1 MNSTKSVFTT
11 AIIAALVAIGALST
25 DMYLPAFSALMQAF
39 DTEINLVQY
48 TLSVFLIGFALAQ
61 LIYGPLSDRFGRK
74 PILLGGMLLFFLS
87 SIAIVYAETIETL
100 IVLRFFQAVGGSAGP
115 VLGRAMIRDIHGPK
129 ESAKQLA
136 YIGTAM
142 ALAPAI
148 APIMGGYFTIWWGW
162 ESTFIFLAAYA
173 LAAIYLLISHIPETA
188 PPGSHHLLSVKRLLQ
203 NYLTLLKHPTWPWYT
218 LCCAFVFSGLFAFLS
233 GSSFVIIDF
242 LGYKEEQFGLFFAI
256 IVAGFMS
263 GALGGSRLVSTYGI
277 DRVIGWGALLATLSG
292 SVMAILAMLEIYH
305 ITAIIIP
312 HTFYMVA
319 VGLVMPQTMAGA
331 LAPFAQMAGTASA
344 FLGFIQMS
352 TAAIIGIIV
361 GHSYDGTPRSMS
373 ISIALM
379 GIFTLLSYLKLRQT
393 KIQSH

>member
-11 AIIAALVAIGALST
+11 AIIAALVAIGPLST
-25 DMYLPAFSALMQAF
+25 DMYLPAFPTLMQAF
-39 DTEINLVQY
+39 DTQINLVQY

-61 LIYGPLSDRFGRK
+61 LIYRPFSDRFGRK
-74 PILLGGMLLFFLS
+74 PVLLAGMLLFFLS
-87 SIAIVYAETIETL
+87 SIAIVFAETIETL

-115 VLGRAMIRDIHGPK
+115 VLGRAMVRDIHGPT

-162 ESTFIFLAAYA
+162 ESTFIFLAFYA
-173 LAAIYLLISHIPETA
+173 LVAIYLLTRHIPETA
-188 PPGSHHLLSVKRLLQ
+188 PPGSHHLLSVKSLLQ
-203 NYLTLLKHPTWPWYT
+203 NYLKLLKHPTWPWYT
-218 LCCAFVFSGLFAFLS
+218 MSCAFVFSGLFSFLS

-256 IVAGFMS
+256 IVVGYMS
-263 GALGGSRLVSTYGI
+263 GALGGSRLVGAYGI
-277 DRVIGWGALLATLSG
+277 DRVIGWGALLAALSG
-292 SVMAILAMLEIYH
+292 SIMAILAMLEIYH

-319 VGLVMPQTMAGA
+319 VGLVLPQSMAGA
-331 LAPFAQMAGTASA
+331 LAPFPQMAGTSSA

-352 TAAIIGIIV
+352 GAAIIGIIV
-361 GHSYDGTPRSMS
+361 GHSHDGTPRWMS

-379 GIFTLLSYLKLRQT
+379 GIFTLLSYFKLRQI
-393 KIQSH
+393 KALSH